1 MSPSPVADFDR
12 AYDNSAAVPGSEAFA
27 PRWTREAEAFR
38 QRLGARGKA
47 DLGVAYGPHE
57 RQRLDL
63 FRPEAEAEGLV
74 VFVHGGY
81 WKALDRTYW
90 SHLSRGC
97 LERGFAV
104 AVPSYRLAPD
114 VRLTAIAEDV
124 AAAVAAAAR
133 LVPAGPLRLAGHSAG
148 GHLVA
153 RMVAAGSPID
163 PALLAR
169 IDRVVPVSGLH
180 DLRPIRRT
188 RMNDTLRIDAAEA
201 LGQSPAL
208 LEPAWQG
215 SIHAVVGAAELPEL
229 RRQTGFLVSAWA
241 GLGAR
246 IEGTEIPARHHFDVV
261 EDLADPASALTR
273 LLTLAAPL

>member
-1 MSPSPVADFDR
+1 MFPPVADFDA
-12 AYDNSAAVPGSEAFA
+12 AYDNSGAVPGSAEFA

-38 QRLGARGKA
+38 QLMVARGRA
-47 DLGVAYGPHE
+47 DLATPYGVAE

-63 FRPEAEAEGLV
+63 FRPEGAPQGLV

-81 WKALDRTYW
+81 WKALDRSFW

-104 AVPSYRLAPD
+104 AVPSYRLAPE
-114 VRLTAIAEDV
+114 VRLAEIGRDV
-124 AAAVAAAAR
+124 AAAVRVASA
-133 LVPAGPLRLAGHSAG
+133 LVPVGPLRLVGHSAG

-153 RMVAAGSPID
+153 RMVSAASPID

-169 IDRVVPVSGLH
+169 LDRVVPVSGLH

-201 LGQSPAL
+201 LSESPAL
-208 LEPAWQG
+208 LEPAFSG
-215 SIHAVVGAAELPEL
+215 SVHAVVGARELPEL
-229 RRQTGFLVSAWA
+229 RRQTAFLHSAWA

-246 IEGTEIPARHHFDVV
+246 IDLGEIADRHHFDVV

-273 LLTLAAPL
+273 LLTVPAPL